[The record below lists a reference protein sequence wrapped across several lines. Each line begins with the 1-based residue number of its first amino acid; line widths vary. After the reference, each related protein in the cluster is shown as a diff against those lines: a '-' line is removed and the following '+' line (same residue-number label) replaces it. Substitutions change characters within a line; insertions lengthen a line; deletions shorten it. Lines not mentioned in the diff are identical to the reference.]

1 MKEVDDV
8 VDGAVEHLQAVVDAY
23 QDNAPLLKK

>member
-8 VDGAVEHLQAVVDAY
+8 VDGAVEHLQAVVDAH
-23 QDNAPLLKK
+23 QHNAPL